1 VKWQWIG
8 IDAEA
13 RAAYRTDAGGRL
25 FEVPQRL
32 APFTVNN
39 LGLQV
44 RYRYE
49 IGPLSELFLVYA
61 RGGFNLS
68 NDDDRGVGGLF
79 GDMTDV
85 RDADQFLIKVRYR
98 L

>member
-1 VKWQWIG
+1 MRNRAPPIG
-8 IDAEA
+8 PMRPATCSPCRE
-13 RAAYRTDAGGRL
+13 
-25 FEVPQRL
+25 PL

-39 LGLQV
+39 LGLQI

-61 RGGFNLS
+61 RGGFDLLR
-68 NDDDRGVGGLF
+68 DDERSVGDLF
-79 GDMTDV
+79 GDMSDV
-85 RDADQFLIKVRYR
+85 RDADQFLVKVRYR

>member
-1 VKWQWIG
+1 MRKLVPPTG
-8 IDAEA
+8 PT
-13 RAAYRTDAGGRL
+13 RAGRL
-25 FEVPQRL
+25 FEVPEPL

-61 RGGFNLS
+61 RGGFNLL
-68 NDDDRGVGGLF
+68 NDDDRSVGDLF
-79 GDMTDV
+79 GDMSDV